1 MKKSL
6 ILVFFLC
13 PFIMLSQEAVK
24 DSYSYVK
31 VYEVEGK
38 SQDQI
43 HSTILEWIGK
53 NFKSPQ
59 EVIQFNDKNKII
71 IDRKFK
77 MSPKL
82 IQTSQK
88 TTSNY
93 KVSSTMVFL
102 IKENKF
108 RLEMQLKD
116 SYVFDGKKRD
126 PNTTWEIASNQIN
139 ENYVGNLLMTAF
151 LNVKQYR
158 TFSFGGGLNRPPS
171 DLQGDAKEKR
181 AVRYVDKEIKKGLY
195 VQRVKKVAQS
205 LNDEILSVFN
215 SIEEFFKDSPNND
228 DW

>member
-1 MKKSL
+1 M
-6 ILVFFLC
+6 
-13 PFIMLSQEAVK
+13 
-24 DSYSYVK
+24 
-31 VYEVEGK
+31 
-38 SQDQI
+38 
-43 HSTILEWIGK
+43 EWIGK

-59 EVIQFNDKNKII
+59 EVIQFNDENKII
-71 IDRKFK
+71 VDRKFK

-88 TTSNY
+88 TTTNY

-171 DLQGDAKEKR
+171 DLKGDAKEKK
-181 AVRYVDKEIKKGLY
+181 AVKYVDKEIKKGLY
-195 VQRVKKVAQS
+195 VQRIKKVAQS
-205 LNDEILSVFN
+205 LNDEIYSVFN
-215 SIEEFFKDSPNND
+215 SIDEFFTDSPNKD

>member
-1 MKKSL
+1 MKKLL

-88 TTSNY
+88 TT
-93 KVSSTMVFL
+93 
-102 IKENKF
+102 
-108 RLEMQLKD
+108 
-116 SYVFDGKKRD
+116 
-126 PNTTWEIASNQIN
+126 
-139 ENYVGNLLMTAF
+139 
-151 LNVKQYR
+151 
-158 TFSFGGGLNRPPS
+158 
-171 DLQGDAKEKR
+171 
-181 AVRYVDKEIKKGLY
+181 
-195 VQRVKKVAQS
+195 
-205 LNDEILSVFN
+205 
-215 SIEEFFKDSPNND
+215 
-228 DW
+228 

>member
-6 ILVFFLC
+6 ILILLLC
-13 PFIMLSQEAVK
+13 PFILVSQEAVK
-24 DSYSYVK
+24 DTYSYVK
-31 VYEVEGK
+31 VYEVEEK
-38 SQDQI
+38 SQDEI

-59 EVIQFNDKNKII
+59 EVIQFNEKDKII
-71 IDRKFK
+71 IDRDFK

-82 IQTSQK
+82 IQTFQK

-116 SYVFDGKKRD
+116 IYVFDGKKRD
-126 PNTTWEIASNQIN
+126 PNTTWEIASNQVD

-158 TFSFGGGLNRPPS
+158 TFSFSGGLNRPPS
-171 DLQGDAKEKR
+171 DLKGDAKEKK
-181 AVRYVDKEIKKGLY
+181 AIKYVDKEIKKGIY
-195 VQRVKKVAQS
+195 VQRIKKAAKD
-205 LNDEILSVFN
+205 LNDEIITVYN
-215 SIEEFFKDSPNND
+215 SIDEYFKKSPKKND
-228 DW
+228 W

>member
-6 ILVFFLC
+6 ILILFLS
-13 PFIMLSQEAVK
+13 PFMMLSQEALK

-38 SQDQI
+38 SQDEI
-43 HSTILEWIGK
+43 HSTILEWVGK

-59 EVIQFNDKNKII
+59 EVIQFNDANKII

-88 TTSNY
+88 TTTNY

-102 IKENKF
+102 IKANKF

-171 DLQGDAKEKR
+171 DLKGDAKEKK
-181 AVRYVDKEIKKGLY
+181 AVKYVDKEIKKGLY
-195 VQRVKKVAQS
+195 VQRITKVAQS
-205 LNDEILSVFN
+205 LNDEIYSVFN
-215 SIEEFFKDSPNND
+215 SIDEFFTDSPNKD